1 MHVFWLNVVWAI
13 TIVIFYVGFIGAMV
27 TYKDVFLDM
36 TLGGLIGMICINI
49 ILCYVDDEPVEVTD
63 DYIQMTDVKIE
74 NVFLF

>member
-1 MHVFWLNVVWAI
+1 MLWLNVIWII

>member
-36 TLGGLIGMICINI
+36 TLGGIIGMICINI